1 MLERSIHPLLPQAA
15 ILKQKE
21 QRAAQ
26 RGVTVAELD
35 QLERYEDDA
44 ARLRSIEAYGYDP
57 EDPYRNGTAE
67 L

>member
-26 RGVTVAELD
+26 RGAELD
-35 QLERYEDDA
+35 QLER
-44 ARLRSIEAYGYDP
+44 G
-57 EDPYRNGTAE
+57 
-67 L
+67 

>member
-15 ILKQKE
+15 ISKQKE

-35 QLERYEDDA
+35 QLERDEDDA
-44 ARLRSIEAYGYDP
+44 ARLRSIETYGYNP